1 MKKWYRT
8 ALFAMLFAFAFALS
22 GCSAEDLAPEE
33 GVLEGNR
40 FSSFEVVDMNYGK
53 RLIRFENKPMVVN
66 FWATWCPP
74 CQKEMGEFQ
83 SFQEA
88 HPEVALH
95 LVSLGETPDEI
106 RTFFQEESLNLEAV
120 IDPTGKGV
128 QLYRVQAIPTTLV
141 VNSKGIIVLRKVGP
155 ITKKELEH
163 ALRN

>member
-1 MKKWYRT
+1 MKLFSFLGLMGILAFSTVNAQSVETVKYE
-8 ALFAMLFAFAFALS
+8 ALHDKIANYK
-22 GCSAEDLAPEE
+22 DQ
-33 GVLEGNR
+33 
-40 FSSFEVVDMNYGK
+40 VV
-53 RLIRFENKPMVVN
+53 VVN